1 MSKRKIKVMWWRFL
15 RRINRFFEKGTELT
29 DSQKMG
35 VRVFEK
41 MVTIKDADIFLSPLS
56 DCIYIQVDDIYATLE
71 GSDLRIVNGKFQYD
85 LHYHDGVR
93 SQLVRKVFNALESRR
108 VDVEKRIRAKS
119 DRTLSS
125 ILDEITS
132 IKKERNQ

>member
-1 MSKRKIKVMWWRFL
+1 MWWRFL
-15 RRINRFFEKGTELT
+15 RRIKRMFEKSTDLT

-35 VRVFEK
+35 IKVFEK
-41 MVTIKDADIFLSPLS
+41 MVSIKDADIFLSPLS

-71 GSDLRIVNGKFQYD
+71 GNDLRIVNGKFQYD

-93 SQLVRKVFNALESRR
+93 SQLVRKVFNVLESRR
-108 VDVEKRIRAKS
+108 VEVEKRIRVKS

-132 IKKERNQ
+132 IKKERNL

>member
-1 MSKRKIKVMWWRFL
+1 MWWRFL
-15 RRINRFFEKGTELT
+15 RRINRMFEKSTDLT

-35 VRVFEK
+35 IKVFEK
-41 MVTIKDADIFLSPLS
+41 MVSIKDADIFLSPLS

-71 GSDLRIVNGKFQYD
+71 GNDLRIVNGKFQYD

-93 SQLVRKVFNALESRR
+93 SQLVRKVFNVLESRR
-108 VDVEKRIRAKS
+108 VEVEKRIRVKS

-132 IKKERNQ
+132 IKKERNL

>member
-1 MSKRKIKVMWWRFL
+1 MWWRFL

-35 VRVFEK
+35 VKVFEK
-41 MVTIKDADIFLSPLS
+41 MVSIKDAEIFLSPLS

-71 GSDLRIVNGKFQYD
+71 GNDLRIVNGKFQYD

-93 SQLVRKVFNALESRR
+93 SQLVRKVFNVLESRR
-108 VDVEKRIRAKS
+108 VEVEKRIRTKS

>member
-1 MSKRKIKVMWWRFL
+1 MWWRFL
-15 RRINRFFEKGTELT
+15 RRINRFFEKGAELT

-41 MVTIKDADIFLSPLS
+41 MVSIKDAEIFLSPLS
-56 DCIYIQVDDIYATLE
+56 DCIYIQVDDIYSTLE
-71 GSDLRIVNGKFQYD
+71 GNDLRIVNGKFQYD

-93 SQLVRKVFNALESRR
+93 SQLVRKVFNVLESRR
-108 VDVEKRIRAKS
+108 VEVEKRIRAKS

>member
-1 MSKRKIKVMWWRFL
+1 MWWRFL
-15 RRINRFFEKGTELT
+15 RRIGRFFEKGTELT

-93 SQLVRKVFNALESRR
+93 SQLVRKVFNVLESRR
-108 VDVEKRIRAKS
+108 VEVEKRIRVKS

-132 IKKERNQ
+132 IKKERNL

>member
-15 RRINRFFEKGTELT
+15 RRINRFFEKGAELT

-41 MVTIKDADIFLSPLS
+41 MVSIKDAEIFLSPLS
-56 DCIYIQVDDIYATLE
+56 DCIYIQVDDIYSTLE
-71 GSDLRIVNGKFQYD
+71 GNDLRIVNGKFQYD

-93 SQLVRKVFNALESRR
+93 SQLVRKVFNVLESRR
-108 VDVEKRIRAKS
+108 VEVEKRIRAKS

>member
-1 MSKRKIKVMWWRFL
+1 MWWRFL
-15 RRINRFFEKGTELT
+15 RRINRFFEKGAELT

-41 MVTIKDADIFLSPLS
+41 ILSIKDAEIFLSPLS

-71 GSDLRIVNGKFQYD
+71 GNDLRIVNGKFQYD

-93 SQLVRKVFNALESRR
+93 SQLVRKVFNVLESRR
-108 VDVEKRIRAKS
+108 VEVEKRIRTKS

>member
-15 RRINRFFEKGTELT
+15 RRINRMFEKSTDLT

-35 VRVFEK
+35 IKVFEK
-41 MVTIKDADIFLSPLS
+41 MVSIKDADIFLSPLS

-71 GSDLRIVNGKFQYD
+71 GNDLRIVNGKFQYD

-93 SQLVRKVFNALESRR
+93 SQLVRKVFNVLESRR
-108 VDVEKRIRAKS
+108 VEVEKRIRVKS

-132 IKKERNQ
+132 IKKERNL

>member
-35 VRVFEK
+35 VKVFEK
-41 MVTIKDADIFLSPLS
+41 MVSIKDAEIFLSPLS

-71 GSDLRIVNGKFQYD
+71 GNDLRIVNGKFQYD

-93 SQLVRKVFNALESRR
+93 SQLVRKVFNVLESRR
-108 VDVEKRIRAKS
+108 VEVEKRIRTKS